1 MIQKMKKIKLLFS
14 FVLSFFC
21 FTSPVFSIPNFFT
34 FTELKIL
41 AEQAGFSP
49 SISPT
54 VAAIGLAES
63 SGDPSAHNYNT
74 KTGDNSYGLMQI
86 NMINF
91 PYYQLGNFRRKEFGI
106 KNNEALFDPVVNMK
120 AAKRVY
126 DTSGFTAWS
135 VYRHGTYKQYL
146 R

>member
-1 MIQKMKKIKLLFS
+1 MKTNGFLGIDIGTQG
-14 FVLSFFC
+14 LSVI
-21 FTSPVFSIPNFFT
+21 FTD
-34 FTELKIL
+34 TELKIL

-91 PYYQLGNFRRKEFGI
+91 PYYQLGNSRRKEFGI